1 MVDSPL
7 KFPVYQV
14 VGEDCATLIDGRR
27 LYKKF
32 IPELRVGRAVELDFA
47 GVQVVSPS
55 FFNASLGVLFRDL
68 EPQELTRLVKVSHL
82 DPPTQAVLKRV
93 LENCRRD
100 YCENPVKPVP
110 ARRPDTS
117 APKDTNFAT
126 ESA

>member
-1 MVDSPL
+1 MR
-7 KFPVYQV
+7 
-14 VGEDCATLIDGRR
+14 A
-27 LYKKF
+27 
-32 IPELRVGRAVELDFA
+32 GRAVELDFA
-47 GVQVVSPS
+47 GIQVVSPS
-55 FFNASLGVLFRDL
+55 FFNASLGFLLRDF

-93 LENCRRD
+93 LENCRLD

-117 APKDTNFAT
+117 DPKDTSFAT